1 MSEERSKDY
10 GAFDIDMLKRQLE
23 RIGETR
29 DSMVEYANRRGSV
42 NKDLSLKELCNLR

>member
-10 GAFDIDMLKRQLE
+10 DAFDINILKRQLE

-42 NKDLSLKELCNLR
+42 NKGLSLKGLCNLR